1 MTINDIFAISFIHN
15 KTLAISI
22 SKLYKIEKKQLYIY
36 ELSLLLYIYML
47 FKSENF
53 KQRDIK
59 HVCAIS
65 NLYGLIKNGYI
76 LNTGKKTNGVYS
88 INPLYLP
95 EIAKQCN
102 YIYNRFL
109 TPKYNKFLTSD
120 NQ

>member
-1 MTINDIFAISFIHN
+1 MTINDIFEISVIHN
-15 KTLAISI
+15 KTLPIAI

-36 ELSLLLYIYML
+36 ELSLLLYIYMV
-47 FKSENF
+47 FKGENF

-65 NLYGLIKNGYI
+65 NLYGLIHNGYI
-76 LNTGKKTNGVYS
+76 LNDGKKTNGVYR
-88 INPLYLP
+88 INPLYIS
-95 EIAKQCN
+95 EIAKQCD

-109 TPKYNKFLTSD
+109 TPKYNKFLNAN